1 MKNKFTVEEINL
13 ISIFENK
20 SRSKVI
26 QDISE
31 AMKHLDDEELIE
43 LSSRA
48 IGKLKDMTDEEF
60 FESVLELA

>member
-31 AMKHLDDEELIE
+31 AMKHLDDEEMIE